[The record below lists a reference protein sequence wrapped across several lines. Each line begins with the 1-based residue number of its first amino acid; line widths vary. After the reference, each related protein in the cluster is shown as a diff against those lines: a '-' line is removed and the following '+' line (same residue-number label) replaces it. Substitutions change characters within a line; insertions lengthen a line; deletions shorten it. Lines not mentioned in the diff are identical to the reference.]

1 MSTASVIGLI
11 IFSVFFTSY
20 AWGMRG
26 TTIGGEK
33 GAMLPGAVI
42 GLALACFSDIL
53 IVKENF
59 FVFAALGS
67 CGMYFGGSMT
77 YGETL
82 SISMSKRPAENMK
95 KGLTALFVKGFGW
108 FGAFGGIFSVGT
120 LAVSGQFKLYEVICI
135 AAALPASMLLFYF
148 IFNRPYKP
156 RENIFPKIYFSYT
169 RPESWGALIG
179 LFLMCL
185 ITVILKKSFF
195 GIIFTVFCAFGGA
208 FGWVAAQLLQVF
220 IKHYAFDCKFKPLQL
235 LSEKRGAES
244 WKAMECTLGAF
255 GGLFA
260 ALGFIVGYNDF
271 YKLAGKIEIN
281 GGIYAISN
289 NLSDIL
295 MIVWLVLIA
304 IDLVH
309 FFVKPPKEEEELKRD
324 LLNGKINQIQYEEAI
339 AGGARHSK
347 AFNIYQTVVEGTESS
362 LYAAIP
368 FIIICLGSL
377 KTASLVSFFLI
388 AFVVIQEVALEKEP
402 YPKAAL
408 PLKIIYMVVAASVFV
423 VNMLFEPS
431 AAAAFIL
438 YAVFYELTALYFI
451 IPRIVKSITEKMTA
465 DGEKFIK
472 STAVFKEMIK
482 NKGFMSVHGYFVLCI
497 LISAFV
503 LLR

>member
-1 MSTASVIGLI
+1 MSTSSVVGLI

-59 FVFAALGS
+59 FVFAAIGS

-120 LAVSGQFKLYEVICI
+120 LAVCGQFKLFEIICI
-135 AAALPASMLLFYF
+135 AAALPASMILFYF

-208 FGWVAAQLLQVF
+208 IGWVAAQLLQVF
-220 IKHYAFDCKFKPLQL
+220 IKHYAVDCKFKPLQL

-260 ALGFIVGYNDF
+260 AVGFIIGYKDF
-271 YKLAGKIEIN
+271 YKLAVCLETN
-281 GGIYAISN
+281 GGIFNHSDK
-289 NLSDIL
+289 LSDVLLFI
-295 MIVWLVLIA
+295 WLILIA
-304 IDLVH
+304 VDFVH
-309 FFVKPPKEEEELKRD
+309 YFVKPPKDEIQLKRD
-324 LLNGKINQIQYEEAI
+324 LLNGKIDQIQYEEAI
-339 AGGARHSK
+339 AKGTKHSK
-347 AFNIYQTVVEGTESS
+347 IFNIYQTATEGTESS
-362 LYAAIP
+362 VYAAIP
-368 FIIICLGSL
+368 FLLICLGGL
-377 KTASLVSFFLI
+377 KAASLISFFLI

-408 PLKIIYMVVAASVFV
+408 PLKIFYMFIAAVIFT
-423 VNMLFEPS
+423 VNMFFEPNVT
-431 AAAAFIL
+431 AAFIL
-438 YAVFYELTALYFI
+438 YSVFYELTALYFI
-451 IPRIVKSITEKMTA
+451 IPRLINVILGNMVDE
-465 DGEKFIK
+465 GEKKIK
-472 STAVFKEMIK
+472 GTAVFKSIIK
-482 NKGFMSVHGYFVLCI
+482 NKGFMSVHAYFIFCI
-497 LISAFV
+497 IISAIILFK
-503 LLR
+503 

>member
-1 MSTASVIGLI
+1 MSTSSVIGLI

-59 FVFAALGS
+59 FVFAAIGS
-67 CGMYFGGSMT
+67 CGMYFGGTMT

-120 LAVSGQFKLYEVICI
+120 LAVCGKFKLYEIICI

-169 RPESWGALIG
+169 RHESWGALIG

-185 ITVILKKSFF
+185 ITVSLKKSFF
-195 GIIFTVFCAFGGA
+195 GVIFTLFCAFGGA
-208 FGWVAAQLLQVF
+208 FGWVVAQLLQVF
-220 IKHYAFDCKFKPLQL
+220 IKHYALDCKFKPLHI
-235 LSEKRGAES
+235 LSEKNGAES

-260 ALGFIVGYNDF
+260 ALGFIIGYGDF
-271 YKLAGKIEIN
+271 YKLTISLEKN
-281 GGIYAISN
+281 GGIFTVSKS
-289 NLSDIL
+289 LSSIL
-295 MIVWLVLIA
+295 LIVWLVLVA
-304 IDLVH
+304 VDLIH
-309 FFVKPPKEEEELKRD
+309 FFIKPPKDEEELKRN
-324 LLNGKINQIQYEEAI
+324 LLNGKINQIQYEEAV
-339 AGGARHSK
+339 ANGTKHSK
-347 AFNIYQTVVEGTESS
+347 AFNIYQTATEGVESS
-362 LYAAIP
+362 IYAAIP
-368 FIIICLGSL
+368 FLLICFGSL
-377 KTASLVSFFLI
+377 KTAALVSFFLI

-402 YPKAAL
+402 YPRAVL
-408 PLKIIYMVVAASVFV
+408 PLKIIFMFI
-423 VNMLFEPS
+423 
-431 AAAAFIL
+431 AAAFFVANMFFNPSVKAVFIL
-438 YAVFYELTALYFI
+438 YAVFYEFTALYFI
-451 IPRIVKSITEKMTA
+451 IPRLTKIITAKMTD
-465 DGEKFIK
+465 DGEKKIK
-472 STAVFKEMIK
+472 ASAVFKAIIK
-482 NKGFMSVHGYFVLCI
+482 NKGFMSVHGYFILCI
-497 LISAFV
+497 IISAFI
-503 LLR
+503 LFK

>member
-1 MSTASVIGLI
+1 MSDYSVICLI

-42 GLALACFSDIL
+42 GLAIAYFSDIL

-59 FVFAALGS
+59 FVFAAIGS

-120 LAVSGQFKLYEVICI
+120 LAVCGKFMLYEIACI
-135 AAALPASMLLFYF
+135 ALALPASMILFYF

-169 RPESWGALIG
+169 RAESWGALIG
-179 LFLMCL
+179 LFIMCL
-185 ITVILKKSFF
+185 ITVILKRSFF
-195 GIIFTVFCAFGGA
+195 GIIFTLFCALGGA
-208 FGWVAAQLLQVF
+208 IGWVAAQLLQVF
-220 IKHYAFDCKFKPLQL
+220 IKHYAIDCKFKPIQI

-260 ALGFIVGYNDF
+260 AIGFIAGYKDF
-271 YKLAGKIEIN
+271 YKLTLSLEIN
-281 GGIYAISN
+281 GGIINRSD
-289 NLSDIL
+289 NLSDVL
-295 MIVWLVLIA
+295 FIVWLILIA
-304 IDLVH
+304 VDFIH
-309 FFVKPPKEEEELKRD
+309 YFIQPPKDEIKLKRD
-324 LLNGKINQIQYEEAI
+324 LLNGKIDQIQYEEAI
-339 AGGARHSK
+339 AKGTKHSK
-347 AFNIYQTVVEGTESS
+347 IFNIYQTATEGTESS
-362 LYAAIP
+362 IYAAIP
-368 FIIICLGSL
+368 FLLICLGGL
-377 KTASLVSFFLI
+377 KAASLVSFFLI

-402 YPKAAL
+402 YPKAAI
-408 PLKIIYMVVAASVFV
+408 PLKICYMFIAVGIFAA
-423 VNMLFEPS
+423 NMFFEPS
-431 AAAAFIL
+431 VTVVFIL
-438 YAVFYELTALYFI
+438 YSVFYELTALYFI
-451 IPRIVKSITEKMTA
+451 IPGLVNVIVAKTVDEGEKKIRASSVFKSI
-465 DGEKFIK
+465 
-472 STAVFKEMIK
+472 IK
-482 NKGFMSVHGYFVLCI
+482 NRGFISVHTYFILCI
-497 LISAFV
+497 IISAIT
-503 LLR
+503 LLK